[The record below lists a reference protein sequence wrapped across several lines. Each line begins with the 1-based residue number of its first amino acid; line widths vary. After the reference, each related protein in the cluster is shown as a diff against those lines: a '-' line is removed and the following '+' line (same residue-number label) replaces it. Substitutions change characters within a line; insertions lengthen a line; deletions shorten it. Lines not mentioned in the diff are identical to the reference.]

1 MLAVRRAA
9 SISGLSGECHFRYV
23 ASPVRSRDRYSGRVV
38 HALRAN
44 CCSRGGCFRDGHP
57 GAPPLLRRWIEDNQ
71 DGIHVQSVRVPDDP
85 RLAALDL
92 GEREAIALAQQ
103 TLGSLP
109 IIDDRE
115 GREEARRRGLR
126 ITGLLGV
133 IRDAALRGYIDFDAA
148 IQKLRNADFRLSA
161 DVEALVR
168 RQYRERAG

>member
-1 MLAVRRAA
+1 VNVISDTSPLQYAVEIDIAAALFMLYGRIVVPVA
-9 SISGLSGECHFRYV
+9 V
-23 ASPVRSRDRYSGRVV
+23 ASEM
-38 HALRAN
+38 
-44 CCSRGGCFRDGHP
+44 GHP

-71 DGIHVQSVRVPDDP
+71 NGIHVQSVRVPDDP

-103 TLGSLP
+103 MAGSLP

-148 IQKLRNADFRLSA
+148 IHKLRNTDFRLSPE
-161 DVEALVR
+161 VEALVR